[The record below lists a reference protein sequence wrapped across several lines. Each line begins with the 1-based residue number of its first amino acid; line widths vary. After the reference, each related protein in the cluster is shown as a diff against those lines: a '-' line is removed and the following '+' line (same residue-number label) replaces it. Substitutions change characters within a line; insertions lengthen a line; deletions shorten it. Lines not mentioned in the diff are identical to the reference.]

1 MEPLALNIFQSSRS
15 AEYGPTQMSAYIN
28 ACITVITF
36 KRLFE
41 IHIPKIGN
49 SIMC

>member
-15 AEYGPTQMSAYIN
+15 AEYGPAQMSAYIN
-28 ACITVITF
+28 ACIVITF
-36 KRLFE
+36 KRFFE